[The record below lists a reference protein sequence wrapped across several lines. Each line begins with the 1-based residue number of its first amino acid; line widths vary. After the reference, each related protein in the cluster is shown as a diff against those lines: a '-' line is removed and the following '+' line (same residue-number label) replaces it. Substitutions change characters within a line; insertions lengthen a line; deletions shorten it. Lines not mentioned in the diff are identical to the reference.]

1 MDTHTQ
7 TQTHEQMDYHLS
19 AETMAQ
25 NTVSRDF
32 QNYPLPEFSH
42 SKYLKNHNWF
52 PEMP

>member
-1 MDTHTQ
+1 MDTHTHTQ
-7 TQTHEQMDYHLS
+7 TQTHKQMDYLQK
-19 AETMAQ
+19 AMAQ

-32 QNYPLPEFSH
+32 QNYPLAEFSH